1 VNRLAVAN
9 LVLAVRVA
17 ATAAT
22 ILPTT
27 VVIAAATTA
36 GAEGIA
42 AAIIRAETDAM
53 IVAHG
58 AAVKAEDL
66 GLTAL
71 RDKAVA
77 TRKVMAAG
85 IVAIAP
91 LRIIRRTP
99 QFATGAAT
107 FIRTK
112 MVAIATV
119 MGTRTRIVT
128 RIGTATGTKTG
139 IATRT
144 VIRIKTRIVTGI
156 ATRTVIRIKTRIVTG
171 TAIRTRTRT
180 GTVVRIKTKIATAI
194 GTKIRTKAE
203 IAGVI
208 GATPAIA
215 DTIGIP
221 PMTTRLLTNPATTA
235 TILIAKAPMI
245 AAMRTACSP
254 EPMMGA
260 VDSPTIPS
268 VRTFSAMATMGTTRP
283 LAVEISTSGPIAM
296 ASSKATRKAIR
307 TGKGISAVG
316 FSTDS
321 DFELRFERK
330 SG

>member
-1 VNRLAVAN
+1 MNRLAVAN

-77 TRKVMAAG
+77 TRTVMAAG

-128 RIGTATGTKTG
+128 RIGTATGTK
-139 IATRT
+139 I
-144 VIRIKTRIVTGI
+144 GI

-180 GTVVRIKTKIATAI
+180 GTVIRIKTKIATAI

-260 VDSPTIPS
+260 VDSLTIPS